1 MTVIE
6 SLEIK
11 NFQRVSAVKI
21 EPSNNIVA
29 LFGQNAQGKT
39 SILDALETSMTGYNS
54 KFTKR
59 PIKEGAGRADIE
71 ITLTDGSKIHRKFT
85 PSGSTLAA
93 ADGDGTKW
101 GQRDLDAA
109 LSALGVDAR
118 AFIHKGP
125 KEQLDLLLSIVELD
139 IDPAALDAETKQVE
153 DARRLVGQQ
162 GKAIGDVTVEETLP
176 TVERSATELIEQIRT
191 KQTQMRERESQEDLV
206 SGYRNRVEELQTELQ
221 HAETDLAL
229 AEDRL
234 NSLPPAIDPGE
245 VTALEESL
253 TTLEDSNARIR
264 TNNAAIEQAQ
274 RKDELRAQYEA
285 HTARLDQIKADKA
298 AGLAKAVMPVEGLS
312 FDAEGVLYQGVPFS
326 RASGSEALIVSL
338 AMIIAT
344 NPAIRTAVIRDG
356 NVLDARSLG
365 IIQEMCEATDFQVFI
380 EFVSDAED
388 HEYRI
393 VDGELA

>member
-1 MTVIE
+1 MSIIE

-21 EPSNNIVA
+21 EPTNNIVA

-39 SILDALETSMTGYNS
+39 SILDAIETTMTGFNS

-59 PIKEGAGRADIE
+59 PIKENTGRADIE

-93 ADGDGTKW
+93 ADGDDTKW
-101 GQRDLDAA
+101 GQRDLDQA

-118 AFIHKGP
+118 SFISKGP

-139 IDPAALDAETKQVE
+139 IDPAALDTEAKQVE

-162 GKAIGDVTVEETLP
+162 SKAIGEVTIDETLPAEEPSATALFQQIQSLQEQDRAHTTAAHRTMGLRAEVTELRAKLEAKEFDLATAETILADTPEPDPYLLPKLETQLATVEEQG
-176 TVERSATELIEQIRT
+176 ALIRANNHAIRQADT
-191 KQTQMRERESQEDLV
+191 K
-206 SGYRNRVEELQTELQ
+206 
-221 HAETDLAL
+221 AAL
-229 AEDRL
+229 DY
-234 NSLPPAIDPGE
+234 
-245 VTALEESL
+245 
-253 TTLEDSNARIR
+253 
-264 TNNAAIEQAQ
+264 
-274 RKDELRAQYEA
+274 QYKA
-285 HTARLDQIKADKA
+285 HTALLDAIKAEKA

-312 FDAEGVLYQGVPFS
+312 FDSEGVLYQGVPFS

-365 IIQEMCEATDFQVFI
+365 IIQEMCEQTNFQVFI
-380 EFVSDAED
+380 EFVSDSEN